1 MAQEIKDLIAKIQA
15 EGIKIAEDKA
25 REIEAKALTDA
36 QKIIAEAHLKGEK
49 IIAASQEQEK
59 KTRQS
64 MDAALNQAGR
74 DFLISL
80 RIRINE
86 ILDRLV
92 AENIRQALT
101 VEELA
106 KIISALI
113 KGAVNK
119 SEAEIII
126 TLSAE
131 DRRQLEKSF
140 LKKLIEE
147 SKTQIVLNS
156 SDEISAG
163 LRISFDAGKS
173 HFDFSDSALAE
184 YISVNIRPELGRIL
198 KRK

>member
-25 REIEAKALTDA
+25 REIEAKAHAEA
-36 QKIIAEAHLKGEK
+36 QKIIAEAHLKKEK

-59 KTRQS
+59 KTKQS
-64 MDAALNQAGR
+64 TDAALNQAGR

-86 ILDRLV
+86 MLDRLV

-113 KGAVNK
+113 KAAVNK
-119 SEAEIII
+119 PEVEIII

-131 DRRQLEKSF
+131 DRRQLEKFF

-147 SKTQIVLNS
+147 SKTEIVLKS

-184 YISVNIRPELGRIL
+184 YISVNIRPELSRIL
-198 KRK
+198 KIG